1 MNLTPSDQ
9 LKNNDLNLFAT
20 APKGIENILTD
31 ELQVLGARNVKPT
44 RAGAS
49 FTGNIELAY
58 RACLWLRTA
67 NRVLL
72 PIEEFHAE
80 TPEELYQRVQTIS
93 WHEHLDSAGT
103 FAVDFQSSQ
112 SKITHTQ
119 YGALKTK
126 DAIVDQFRDHF
137 NHRPSIDLEK
147 PDIRINVYVL
157 RNMATVSLDL
167 SGQSLHKR
175 GYRLE
180 SGRAP
185 LKENLAAAILL
196 RSNWPQ
202 IAKQGGGLIDP
213 MCGSGTLPIEAALM
227 AGDHAPGLLRDYFG
241 FLKWKQHQP
250 DIWEKVLIEAEKRK
264 TIGMAKLP
272 AIVGYDG
279 DNTAIRYSL
288 ANMEKAGL
296 RAYLHFEKKDLTD
309 CVPHPKMKYQPG
321 LVVVNPP
328 YGERIGVVRELEP
341 LYRNLGHCLKMNFQG
356 WKSSLFTGND
366 ELGKRMGIRANKV
379 NVLYNGAIKC
389 KLLSFDITPEW
400 FVEKKYQDTP
410 PSIKPYWKPQPEAQM
425 FANRLKKNLRKLKNW
440 RKKEGITCYR
450 AYDNDLPEYA
460 VAVDVYENHVHVQEY
475 KAPETV
481 DPEKAKARLNDIIAI
496 LPDALNVPA
505 ENIFLKIRQKQKGP
519 SQYKKQKSENIFHD
533 VTENSMTFLV
543 NFTDY
548 LDTGLFLDHR
558 MTRNLIGKMSKGKDF
573 LNLFAYTGA
582 ATVYAAKGGAKSTT
596 TVDMSKIYLE
606 WAKRNMAANG
616 FSYNRHYFH
625 CSECLEWVQKENRK
639 YDLIFVDPPT
649 FSNSKKLSHTFDVQ
663 RDHVM
668 LIHQLEKILTPK
680 GTIIFSN
687 NFRRFKMDFDSLK
700 NFSIQELSKS
710 TLPPDFIK
718 RPKIHNCWDISRHL
732 K

>member
-1 MNLTPSDQ
+1 MNSTLSDPSKNSD
-9 LKNNDLNLFAT
+9 LKLFAT
-20 APKGIENILTD
+20 APKGIETILAD
-31 ELQVLGARNVKPT
+31 ELLDLGAKNVKT
-44 RAGAS
+44 SRAGAS
-49 FTGNIELAY
+49 FFGNIELAY

-72 PIEEFHAE
+72 PIDEFQAE
-80 TPEELYQRVQTIS
+80 TPEALYQKIQLIPWS
-93 WHEHLDSAGT
+93 EHLDSNGT

-112 SKITHTQ
+112 SKIYHTQ

-126 DAIVDQFRDHF
+126 DAIVDQFRDRF

-147 PDIRINVYVL
+147 PDIRVNIYIL
-157 RNMATVSLDL
+157 RNIATVSLDL

-180 SGRAP
+180 SGKAP
-185 LKENLAAAILL
+185 LKENLAAAILF
-196 RSNWPQ
+196 RSNWPE

-241 FLKWKQHQP
+241 FLRWKQHQP
-250 DIWEKVLIEAEKRK
+250 DIWEKLLKEAEKRK
-264 TIGMAKLP
+264 NIGMEQLP
-272 AIVGYDG
+272 TIVGYDG
-279 DNTAIRYSL
+279 DNTAVKCSL
-288 ANMEKAGL
+288 ANMENAGL

-341 LYRNLGHCLKMNFQG
+341 LYRNLGHCLKTNFKG
-356 WKSSLFTGND
+356 WKSTLFTGND
-366 ELGKRMGIRANKV
+366 ELGKRMGLRANKIHI
-379 NVLYNGAIKC
+379 LYNGAIKC
-389 KLLSFDITPEW
+389 KLLSFDVTPEW

-410 PSIKPYWKPQPEAQM
+410 PSIKPYWTPQPESQM
-425 FANRLKKNLRKLKNW
+425 FANRLKKNLKKLKNW
-440 RKKEGITCYR
+440 RKRENITCFR

-460 VAVDVYENHVHVQEY
+460 VAVDIYDQHVHVQEY
-475 KAPETV
+475 KAPDTV

-496 LPDALNVPA
+496 LPEVLNIPA

-519 SQYKKQKSENIFHD
+519 AQYKKQNSENIFHD
-533 VTENSMTFLV
+533 VTENNMIFLV
-543 NFTDY
+543 NFSDY

-558 MTRNLIGKMSKGKDF
+558 LTRDLIGKMAKGKHF

-582 ATVYAAKGGAKSTT
+582 ATIYAAKGGAKSTT
-596 TVDMSKIYLE
+596 TVDMSRIYLE
-606 WAKRNMAANG
+606 WAKRNLAANG

-625 CSECLEWVQKENRK
+625 NAECLDWIQKENRQ

-649 FSNSKKLSHTFDVQ
+649 FSNSKKLKETFDVQ
-663 RDHVM
+663 RDHVD
-668 LIHQLEKILTPK
+668 LICQLGKLLARN

-687 NFRRFKMDFDSLK
+687 NFRRFKMDGDSLK
-700 NFSIQELSKS
+700 DFSIKEISKS

-718 RPKIHNCWDISRHL
+718 RPKIHNCWEINRRIN
-732 K
+732 